1 MRRKHKTKI
10 EKKPVFAPFDNTA
23 EQHMIPFDE
32 EFQCVQDTDKEDI
45 NNMALEDLEVLQDSL
60 VEDIADYDTI
70 IDIQLD
76 QSKSTVGFSQESLKM
91 DRQRRQ
97 KCVVELRKVRD
108 RIKMLKYGNKEVAI
122 AV

>member
-23 EQHMIPFDE
+23 EQRMIPFDE
-32 EFQCVQDTDKEDI
+32 EFQCVQDTSKEDI

-76 QSKSTVGFSQESLKM
+76 TTKTCIGFDSESLKM

-97 KCVVELRKVRD
+97 RCIVELRKVRD

>member
-1 MRRKHKTKI
+1 MRRKRKIKI
-10 EKKPVFAPFDNTA
+10 EKKPVFAPFNN
-23 EQHMIPFDE
+23 EVEKYMIPFDE
-32 EFQCVQDTDKEDI
+32 EFHCVQDTDKENID
-45 NNMALEDLEVLQDSL
+45 NMTLEDLEDLQDSL
-60 VEDIADYDTI
+60 VGDIADYDTI

-76 QSKSTVGFSQESLKM
+76 QSKSCIGFDQESLKM

-97 KCVVELRKVRD
+97 RCVVELRKVRD

>member
-1 MRRKHKTKI
+1 MKRKHKNKVVKT
-10 EKKPVFAPFDNTA
+10 PVFKPFDNA
-23 EQHMIPFDE
+23 SENAMIPFDE
-32 EFQCVQDTDKEDI
+32 EFHCVQDASEEDI
-45 NNMALEDLEVLQDSL
+45 ETMELDELKVLQDSL
-60 VEDIADYDTI
+60 VDDIADYDTI

-76 QSKSTVGFSQESLKM
+76 QSKSCIGFDQESLKM

-97 KCVVELRKVRD
+97 KCVVELRRVRE